1 LFFKSTFL
9 SFRLK
14 LLLSVFGVNLIVGS
28 IIIFI
33 AYNHIVNSQ
42 RDLIEQHISNLGTR
56 LAEQFKPALDFD
68 DKETVAEITDGIL
81 SNPDTQSVFI
91 WKVDPFKHLVE
102 EDNLFPQPDTSV
114 SMELFFGK
122 EKTPSLQINE
132 VSQNKFLEDYI
143 SWEKTHLELGQIIYS
158 GEVIFGYLRLTENL
172 NRLNSFENDLKGLL
186 FTSLLLY
193 LALTILISFS
203 VESELTK
210 PLSELVNVA
219 ERVSLKNDL
228 LVRARKISN
237 DEFGK
242 LTTVF
247 NKMLDSI
254 RDTNEALLDS
264 NKEMENRVIERI
276 KDLDDANQKLQTEI
290 KNRIKNN
297 KQLLKL
303 QNKMSTQQTFA
314 SIGQVSSNIAHELR
328 NPMAAIRNSVYFL
341 QNNLNSSEKIKEH
354 LTIIDEELT
363 SSNKVVSRLLEMT
376 KDERINLQTVNL
388 EKLCNEVLAIL
399 GLKEKI
405 YFCCSEG
412 KKGSIVIIIDKLIF
426 RQVIMNLFLNSYQAK
441 KTNQNLEISVH
452 VEEKNNFSEI
462 EIMDNAKG
470 IPEQI
475 KNQVFKPLFSTKK
488 DGFGL
493 GLSFCSDVIS
503 KHDGTIEIKRS
514 SKEGTTFFIRIP
526 NAKH

>member
-1 LFFKSTFL
+1 M
-9 SFRLK
+9 
-14 LLLSVFGVNLIVGS
+14 IVGA

-33 AYNHIVNSQ
+33 AYNYIVNSQ
-42 RDLIEQHISNLGTR
+42 RDLIEQNISNLGTR

-81 SNPDTQSVFI
+81 SNPDTESVFI
-91 WKVDPFKHLVE
+91 WKVDPFSNLFE
-102 EDNLFPQPDTSV
+102 EDNQFPTPDTSV

-122 EKTPSLQINE
+122 EKSPSLQINE
-132 VSQNKFLEDYI
+132 VSQNNVLEDYI
-143 SWEKTHLELGQIIYS
+143 SWKKTHLELGQIIYS

-172 NRLNSFENDLKGLL
+172 NRFNSFENDLKGLL
-186 FTSLLLY
+186 FTSLLIY
-193 LALTILISFS
+193 LVLTIFISLW
-203 VESELTK
+203 VESALTK

-237 DEFGK
+237 DEFGQ

-264 NKEMENRVIERI
+264 NKEMENRVIERT
-276 KDLDDANQKLQTEI
+276 KDLDSTNQKLQSEI

-297 KQLLKL
+297 KQLLRL

-341 QNNLNSSEKIKEH
+341 KNNLNSSEKIKEH
-354 LTIIDEELT
+354 LAIIDEELT
-363 SSNKVVSRLLEMT
+363 SSNEVISRLLEMT
-376 KDERINLQTVNL
+376 KEERINLENVNL
-388 EKLCNEVLAIL
+388 KKLCEETLAIL
-399 GLKEKI
+399 GLKEQI
-405 YFCCSEG
+405 TFLFPEG
-412 KKGSIVIIIDKLIF
+412 GAKKIIIDKLLF
-426 RQVIMNLFLNSYQAK
+426 RQLIMNLFLNSFQAK
-441 KTNQNLEISVH
+441 KANQTLEISVH

-462 EIMDNAKG
+462 KIMDNAKG

-475 KNQVFKPLFSTKK
+475 RNQVFKPLFSTKK

-503 KHDGTIEIKRS
+503 KHDGTIEITKS
-514 SKEGTTFFIRIP
+514 SNEGTTFFIRIP

>member
-1 LFFKSTFL
+1 M
-9 SFRLK
+9 
-14 LLLSVFGVNLIVGS
+14 IVGS

-33 AYNHIVNSQ
+33 AYNFIVDSQ
-42 RDLIEQHISNLGTR
+42 RDLIEQHISNLGAR

-81 SNPDTQSVFI
+81 SNPDTESVFI
-91 WKVDPFKHLVE
+91 WKVDPFRHLFE
-102 EDNLFPQPDTSV
+102 EDNQLSPRDTSV

-122 EKTPSLQINE
+122 EKSPSLQINE

-143 SWEKTHLELGQIIYS
+143 SWEQTHLELGRIIYS

-172 NRLNSFENDLKGLL
+172 NRLNSFENDLK
-186 FTSLLLY
+186 SLLIATLLIY
-193 LALTILISFS
+193 LVLTILISLW
-203 VESELTK
+203 VESALTK

-237 DEFGK
+237 DEFGQ

-264 NKEMENRVIERI
+264 NKEMENRVIERT
-276 KDLDDANQKLQTEI
+276 KDLDSANQKLQSEIIKGI
-290 KNRIKNN
+290 KNS
-297 KQLLKL
+297 KQLLSL
-303 QNKMSTQQTFA
+303 QNKMSKQQTFA

-354 LTIIDEELT
+354 LAIIDEELT
-363 SSNKVVSRLLEMT
+363 SSNEVISRLLEMT
-376 KDERINLQTVNL
+376 KEERINLETVNL
-388 EKLCNEVLAIL
+388 KKLCEEALAIL
-399 GLKEKI
+399 GLKEQI
-405 YFCCSEG
+405 LFRYSEG
-412 KKGSIVIIIDKLIF
+412 KKESKKIIIDKLLF
-426 RQVIMNLFLNSYQAK
+426 RQLVMNLFLNSYQAK
-441 KTNQNLEISVH
+441 KDKQTLEISVH
-452 VEEKNNFSEI
+452 VEGKNNFSEI
-462 EIMDNAKG
+462 QIMDNAKG

-475 KNQVFKPLFSTKK
+475 KSQVFEPLFSTKK
-488 DGFGL
+488 NGFGL

-503 KHDGTIEIKRS
+503 KHDGTIEITRS
-514 SKEGTTFFIRIP
+514 SNEGTIFLIRIP